1 MMKFLSLIEIYIM
14 YLIIKILCTIL
25 YENVNRVNRFS
36 YIEEKSLL
44 KYAKI
49 PMCRE

>member
-49 PMCRE
+49 PMCME

>member
-1 MMKFLSLIEIYIM
+1 MIKFLSFIAIYVM
-14 YLIIKILCTIL
+14 YLIIKILYIIL
-25 YENVNRVNRFS
+25 CGYVNHVNRFS

-49 PMCRE
+49 PMCME